1 MTAIDLN
8 CGIEGYLLL
17 FGSVFAEQIGL
28 PLPAAPTLLIAGA
41 LAATGRLNV
50 SLVLTTAL
58 SASLLADYLWYRT
71 GFLQR
76 GAINRFRLRHPDSSL
91 LRKTER
97 LIKRCGSRSLIFAKF
112 VPGMSL
118 AAPPLSGAGGV
129 KLSEFILFDALGSLM
144 WSAAFVGIGYFS
156 GGTIK
161 SQSTPIQPNRW
172 LLTCVLVA
180 IAFAVAKF
188 ARAVWNKH
196 CRGRVERQSLSMEL
210 QRPSSIGPEA

>member
-8 CGIEGYLLL
+8 TGIEGYLLL
-17 FGSVFAEQIGL
+17 FGLVFAEQIGL

-50 SLVLTTAL
+50 ALVLTTAL
-58 SASLLADYLWYRT
+58 SASLFADCLWYRA

-76 GAINRFRLRHPDSSL
+76 DAINRFRLRHPDSSL
-91 LRKTER
+91 LRKPEW
-97 LIKRCGSRSLIFAKF
+97 LIKRFGSRSLVFAKF

-118 AAPPLSGAGGV
+118 AAPPLSGASGV
-129 KLSEFILFDALGSLM
+129 RLSEFILFDALGSLM

-156 GGTIK
+156 SGTIK
-161 SQSTPIQPNRW
+161 GKSIPIQPHRW
-172 LLTCVLVA
+172 LLTCVPVA

-188 ARAVWNKH
+188 ARAAWNKF

-210 QRPSSIGPEA
+210 QGPDSIGPEV